1 MLSAP
6 KMFGRI
12 DPMKDLVYKIEI
24 SARHVHL
31 SPADFKVLFGADAVL
46 GKVCDLSIS
55 GEFKS
60 DQTVTIVGPKRNLE
74 RVAVLGP
81 LRAQTQVEVSVTDTY
96 TLGVA
101 NVPSRLSGDLAGSA
115 PVKLR
120 GPQGEIDLPEGMI
133 IARRHLHI
141 SRDDMAKYGLTNGQK
156 IDIVAGDARAVTFHQ
171 VVVRE
176 SAVACP
182 TVHLDTD
189 EGNAFR

>member
-1 MLSAP
+1 
-6 KMFGRI
+6 
-12 DPMKDLVYKIEI
+12 MKKFVYKVEI

-31 SPADFKVLFGADAVL
+31 SPADFQALFGADAVL
-46 GKVCDLSIS
+46 NKVADLSVS

-60 DQTVTIVGPKRNLE
+60 DKTVTIVGPKRNLE

-101 NVPSRLSGDLAGSA
+101 NVPTRLSGDLAGSA

-120 GPQGEIDLPEGMI
+120 GSQGEIDLPEGMI
-133 IARRHLHI
+133 IAQRHLHI
-141 SRDDMAKYGLTNGQK
+141 SRTDMAKYGLTDGQT
-156 IDIVAGDARAVTFHQ
+156 IDIVAGDTRAVTFHQ

-176 SAVACP
+176 SAVAYP

-189 EGNAFR
+189 EGNACR